1 MDPFAPMNPENLI
14 QAIQALQ
21 AIVLNSWPVLSEDRH
36 RIDVLKA
43 ISICWLHVNDDIL
56 SNKSPANGQ
65 LLEAQHDLKTTAA
78 LLSKAMPDNG
88 TFSKEVEQLI
98 SVEPKVASLFR

>member
-1 MDPFAPMNPENLI
+1 MDPFATTNPENLI
-14 QAIQALQ
+14 QAVQALQ

-43 ISICWLHVNDDIL
+43 ISISWLHVNDDIP
-56 SNKSPANGQ
+56 SNKSPTNGQ
-65 LLEAQHDLKTTAA
+65 LLEAQHELKTTAA

-88 TFSKEVEQLI
+88 KFSKEVEQLI
-98 SVEPKVASLFR
+98 SVEPKLASLFS